1 MPRSAVSPA
10 LIIVSMLLTTLGVV
24 GMEDA
29 FSAHQ
34 RHQCRRLEA
43 THKVLALRGFTGTNH
58 FCVASRDL

>member
-1 MPRSAVSPA
+1 MASPA
-10 LIIVSMLLTTLGVV
+10 LIIVSVMLSCLGIV

-34 RHQCRRLEA
+34 RHQCRNLGT

-58 FCVASRDL
+58 FCVDRRYL